1 MHLVSRKQRVIT
13 PEDMFEKN
21 ILQTLEKG
29 NLQNMIFDNPNSISQ
44 GFMRSLV
51 GGFLR
56 LSPVKKALVSNTLR
70 SRFLSTMKSGV
81 KSQGKGWLTEM

>member
-1 MHLVSRKQRVIT
+1 MGHKVGKDLY
-13 PEDMFEKN
+13 PE
-21 ILQTLEKG
+21 LQG

-56 LSPVKKALVSNTLR
+56 LSPVKKTLVSDALR
-70 SRFLSTMKSGV
+70 SSFLSAMKSGV
-81 KSQGKGWLTEM
+81 KSQGKGWLINM